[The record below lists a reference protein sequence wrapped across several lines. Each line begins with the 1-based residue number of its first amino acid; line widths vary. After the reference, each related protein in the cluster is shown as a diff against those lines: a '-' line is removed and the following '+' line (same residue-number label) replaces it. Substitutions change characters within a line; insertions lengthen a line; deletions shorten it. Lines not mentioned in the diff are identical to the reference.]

1 MTGLLLGAALLFA
14 PISAADPQ
22 DLEPYCSSGQVPTA
36 GQCKPLPGQTQV
48 NEAPGANPDVPV
60 GLDPE
65 SVPAV

>member
-1 MTGLLLGAALLFA
+1 MAALLMGAALLGA
-14 PISAADPQ
+14 PGAGADPQ
-22 DLEPYCSSGQVPTA
+22 DLEPYCSSGQVPTT
-36 GQCKPLPGQTQV
+36 GQCKPQPGQTQV